1 MQTHLILNE
10 SIRQF
15 KDAGIKNP
23 QLEAELLLSH
33 TLRKPREYILA
44 HGEERLT
51 KSRVTRYELCV
62 MKRLQGMPLAY
73 ITGRKEFYGLDFC
86 VNKHVLVP
94 RPETELMV
102 EEALKHIAWNTKYG
116 TRSTK
121 HGTRNMEHG
130 TIIDV
135 GTGSGCIIITLA
147 KILNLKSKI
156 LNLKF
161 LATDISSSALTVARK
176 NAKLHGVNNNI
187 RFLRGNLFE
196 PILKNPKHLK
206 NHKNP
211 IIVLANLPYLTPKQI
226 KNSPT
231 IEYEPKLALSAGP
244 DGLKYYRELFKQIK
258 NLWLSVSY
266 PWLSVLAEIDPSQT
280 EKIKKLAK
288 TTLPDAQLQI
298 KKDLLG
304 HNRLV
309 ILTIRNS

>member
-1 MQTHLILNE
+1 MQIHLILNE